1 MNYQAFKKK
10 DKNKNSLL
18 ERKIN
23 VQGKNGEEKEE
34 LRNKLL
40 SLIVLIA
47 LLNFIQVRIHKDKKT
62 K

>member
-10 DKNKNSLL
+10 DKNKNSLM

-23 VQGKNGEEKEE
+23 VQGKNGEEEEE
-34 LRNKLL
+34 LRNKPL

-47 LLNFIQVRIHKDKKT
+47 LLNFIQVRIHNDKKT

>member
-10 DKNKNSLL
+10 DKNKNSLM